1 MWIKLQNAPEV
12 SVKKCVQ
19 SMLAVI
25 VAVVGVVDRGGP
37 WKTRSQHVPH
47 CVSSALLS
55 LTRLVLSPETGT

>member
-25 VAVVGVVDRGGP
+25 VAVVGVVDREAHGKLGHSMY
-37 WKTRSQHVPH
+37 TS
-47 CVSSALLS
+47 CVSSAS
-55 LTRLVLSPETGT
+55 L